1 MKINHTLMA
10 TPKTIHWG
18 YYDASLQPV
27 LKVDSGDIIDIY
39 TVSGDPTIYQNLGVN
54 STDIPDELIQIHDQV
69 KDKGPGPH
77 ILTGPIFVNGA
88 QPQDVLEIEILN
100 ISPTVNYGY
109 NMSSPGYG
117 TLPEDY
123 PYQRSKLLKLNLEK
137 NTAQFSDNIELSLN
151 PFFGQLGVAPP
162 KNIKRLNSTAPGF
175 HGGNLDN
182 KELIVGSKIFLPVH
196 VPGALFSVGDGHA
209 IQGDG
214 ESNISAL
221 ETCLNGKLKL
231 TVRKDLRILWPM
243 AETHDHII
251 SMGFHENLFE
261 ASKMAI
267 RNMILYMIQSLGL
280 DQDDAY
286 SLISLSVDLHVTQ
299 LVNGVKGIHGL
310 LPKAILNH

>member
-1 MKINHTLMA
+1 
-10 TPKTIHWG
+10 
-18 YYDASLQPV
+18 
-27 LKVDSGDIIDIY
+27 
-39 TVSGDPTIYQNLGVN
+39 
-54 STDIPDELIQIHDQV
+54 
-69 KDKGPGPH
+69 
-77 ILTGPIFVNGA
+77 
-88 QPQDVLEIEILN
+88 
-100 ISPTVNYGY
+100 
-109 NMSSPGYG
+109 
-117 TLPEDY
+117 
-123 PYQRSKLLKLNLEK
+123 
-137 NTAQFSDNIELSLN
+137 
-151 PFFGQLGVAPP
+151 
-162 KNIKRLNSTAPGF
+162 
-175 HGGNLDN
+175 
-182 KELIVGSKIFLPVH
+182 
-196 VPGALFSVGDGHA
+196 LFSVGDGHA

-243 AETHDHII
+243 AETNDHII

>member
-1 MKINHTLMA
+1 MA
-10 TPKTIHWG
+10 TPNTIHWG
-18 YYDASLQPV
+18 YYDASLKPV
-27 LKVDSGDIIDIY
+27 LKVDSGDIIDVS
-39 TVSGDPTIYQNLGVN
+39 TVSGDPAAFKNLGVDP
-54 STDIPDELIQIHDQV
+54 TDIPSELIQIHTQV

-77 ILTGPIFVNGA
+77 ILTGPILVEGA
-88 QPQDVLEIEILN
+88 QPRDVLEIEILN
-100 ISPTVNYGY
+100 VSPMVNYGH
-109 NMSSPGYG
+109 NNFCPSYG

-162 KNIKRLNSTAPGF
+162 QIIKRLDSTSPGF

-182 KELIVGSKIFLPVH
+182 KELIAGSKVFLPVH

-214 ESNISAL
+214 EASISAL

-231 TVRKDLRILWPM
+231 TVRKDLRLLWPM
-243 AETHDHII
+243 AETYNHII